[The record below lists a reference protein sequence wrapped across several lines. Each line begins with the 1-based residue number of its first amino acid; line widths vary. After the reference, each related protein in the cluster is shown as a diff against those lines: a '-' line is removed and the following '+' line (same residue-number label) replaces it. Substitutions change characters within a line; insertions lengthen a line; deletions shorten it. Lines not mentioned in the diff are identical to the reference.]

1 MGRSFPATILLA
13 ELAAAAYRRPAACYA
28 MGMAEAVDASTDKA
42 HAMKMTGIVVLLAA
56 GFALIPRATAG
67 CGMRDEEA
75 PDFTANV
82 LANALAADQTTLT
95 LSALRGQPVV
105 LDFWAT
111 WCGPCQA
118 SAPIVNAV
126 SQRYRDRG
134 LVVVGVNVDDDTFP
148 VERFVRK
155 KGLTFPIVYDE
166 GKSIS
171 RDYGASTLP
180 TLIVVSKEGKIVAVR
195 HGVTSES
202 DLDGLVRKVL

>member
-1 MGRSFPATILLA
+1 
-13 ELAAAAYRRPAACYA
+13 
-28 MGMAEAVDASTDKA
+28 MAEATSAPTESG
-42 HAMKMTGIVVLLAA
+42 HAAKMIAIVVALAA

-75 PDFTANV
+75 PDFTADV
-82 LANALAADQTTLT
+82 LANAPAAEQKTLT
-95 LSALRGQPVV
+95 LSELRGKPVI

-111 WCGPCQA
+111 WCGPCRA

-148 VERFVRK
+148 VVPVVRNM
-155 KGLTFPIVYDE
+155 GLSFPIVYDS
-166 GKSIS
+166 GKEIS

>member
-1 MGRSFPATILLA
+1 M
-13 ELAAAAYRRPAACYA
+13 
-28 MGMAEAVDASTDKA
+28 
-42 HAMKMTGIVVLLAA
+42 VVALAA
-56 GFALIPRATAG
+56 GFALIPRATRSCEAG
-67 CGMRDEEA
+67 NNEDA
-75 PDFTANV
+75 PDFTASIV
-82 LANALAADQTTLT
+82 ANGESPEQKALT
-95 LSALRGQPVV
+95 LSTLRGKPVV

-126 SQRYRDRG
+126 SQRYRDKG
-134 LVVVGVNVDDDTFP
+134 LVVVGVNVDDETFP

-155 KGLTFPIVYDE
+155 KGLTFPIVWDE
-166 GKSIS
+166 GKTIS

-202 DLDGLVRKVL
+202 DLDGLVRRVL

>member
-1 MGRSFPATILLA
+1 MG
-13 ELAAAAYRRPAACYA
+13 
-28 MGMAEAVDASTDKA
+28 EAVSAPTDRA
-42 HAMKMTGIVVLLAA
+42 HAAKMTLVVLALAA
-56 GFALIPRATAG
+56 GFALVPRAVRSCDTG
-67 CGMRDEEA
+67 HNEA
-75 PDFTANV
+75 AADFTANV
-82 LANALAADQTTLT
+82 IANKEAAGSDKLT
-95 LSALRGQPVV
+95 LSALRGKPVV

-111 WCGPCQA
+111 WCGPCQMT
-118 SAPIVNAV
+118 APIVNSV
-126 SQRYRDRG
+126 SQRYRDKG

-155 KGLTFPIVYDE
+155 KNLTFPIVWDE

-202 DLDGLVRKVL
+202 DLDALVKRVL